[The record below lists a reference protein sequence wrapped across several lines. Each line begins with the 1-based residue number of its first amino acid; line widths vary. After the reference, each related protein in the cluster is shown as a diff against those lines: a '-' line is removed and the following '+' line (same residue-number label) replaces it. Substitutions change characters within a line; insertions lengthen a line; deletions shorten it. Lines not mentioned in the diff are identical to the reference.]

1 MMNARKSKGCREKRF
16 KTRKYQRGA
25 IVAAVLILQMLLIV
39 ICGTQKANYHV
50 DEYATYILA
59 NSTRGISI
67 EVEEGRKYCG
77 DELFHPYFTVDRDAK
92 FDYHTVWE
100 NQSKDVHPPLYYV
113 FIHTVC
119 SLFPGMFSK
128 WFGLAVNLFFFILTG
143 ILVYNTAA
151 KIYSDNLKALI
162 TLSIWGCMAGVVNT
176 AVFIRMYTMAGFFV
190 TAAVY
195 IHLQLYKEKK
205 AGIKFFA
212 EVFLVTTA
220 GGLTHYYLVVFI
232 FFLALFYLIYF
243 LYKKRFQE
251 AFCYIVTYV
260 ISAITALGI
269 FPSMLDHV
277 FGGYRGEEAFSAIGE
292 SPKFL
297 DIFQYVQLLAKEMT
311 GNVFVLGVL
320 FCIAVLLIVEK
331 VYRRGIKNVLQRL
344 VDLPEL
350 AMVVSSFFYCLI
362 IMRIAPYIT
371 GRYLSPVYSLVCLV
385 EMSVIWRIKNE
396 IKIRQNLLNLIT
408 AVVGIIIVANT
419 WSGGLRNLFLDSRY
433 AITTAEENKDR
444 DVLFVYDGTAW
455 KANSSREEL
464 IRYKSYTFIKEE
476 NLVHYAEENALD
488 GKVLY
493 LLNTFDQDDLIKK
506 IENVNENVKK
516 AVLLYEGNYSTAYLL
531 LTQ

>member
-1 MMNARKSKGCREKRF
+1 MKARESRGYRKKQF

-25 IVAAVLILQMLLIV
+25 IVTAVLILQMLLIV
-39 ICGTQKANYHV
+39 ICGTEKANYHV

-59 NSTRGISI
+59 NSSRGISI

-77 DELFHPYFTVDRDAK
+77 DELFHPYFVVDRDAR

-113 FIHTVC
+113 VIHTVC

-162 TLSIWGCMAGVVNT
+162 ALGIWGCMAGVVNT
-176 AVFIRMYTMAGFFV
+176 SVFIRMYTMAGFFV

-220 GGLTHYYLVVFI
+220 GGLTHYYIVVFI

-243 LYKKRFQE
+243 LYKKRLQE

-260 ISAITALGI
+260 ISAITALAI

-277 FGGYRGEEAFSAIGE
+277 FGGYRGEEAFSAI
-292 SPKFL
+292 SDTKKFL

-311 GNVFVLGVL
+311 GNIFVLGVL
-320 FCIAVLLIVEK
+320 FCIAVLLIGEK

-344 VDLPEL
+344 IDLPEL
-350 AMVVSSFFYCLI
+350 AMLVSSFFYCLI

-385 EMSVIWRIKNE
+385 VYDT
-396 IKIRQNLLNLIT
+396 LNLP
-408 AVVGIIIVANT
+408 
-419 WSGGLRNLFLDSRY
+419 
-433 AITTAEENKDR
+433 K
-444 DVLFVYDGTAW
+444 
-455 KANSSREEL
+455 
-464 IRYKSYTFIKEE
+464 KSVRIP
-476 NLVHYAEENALD
+476 
-488 GKVLY
+488 
-493 LLNTFDQDDLIKK
+493 
-506 IENVNENVKK
+506 
-516 AVLLYEGNYSTAYLL
+516 
-531 LTQ
+531 